1 MSGAVMDHLT
11 VQIIFEDFF
20 GTFFFPQKYCVI
32 RKRDRSSTNHDAG
45 PASVLDWDAQVM
57 LMQDQLMHRL
67 MMVIMMMAFLVIDD
81 DFSRGHEMFHDGMIM
96 QT

>member
-32 RKRDRSSTNHDAG
+32 RQRDRSSTNHDAG
-45 PASVLDWDAQVM
+45 PASVWEAYVM

-67 MMVIMMMAFLVIDD
+67 MMVIMMMAFLIIDD
-81 DFSRGHEMFHDGMIM
+81 DFSRGHEMFHDDIRAA
-96 QT
+96 